1 MGSLILFIGMLISL
15 ALLIYSRFFEIHIMS
30 VVFKTLTSLLF
41 LGVAHCSRK
50 ECSGDKPSAYYK
62 FMFLGLI
69 FSLFGDVFLVI
80 GGSEGLIFV
89 LGVASFACAHISY
102 TIAFFQFGKLSKLN
116 IIWTIIFAIPL
127 LWLVLGTDWFNLGA
141 LRPLIVGYGILI
153 SFMTAKSFT
162 LWKYRNE
169 NRYFV
174 YITIAGALFFL
185 ISDTILL
192 FALFGDESLSKLELV
207 NNFIYYI
214 GQGLFGLSFR
224 KEFLLPKEK

>member
-1 MGSLILFIGMLISL
+1 MGSLIFFVGMLISL
-15 ALLIYSRFFEIHIMS
+15 ALLIYSRIFQIYTMR

-41 LGVAHCSRK
+41 LGVAHCSMK
-50 ECSGDKPSAYYK
+50 ECSKNKSSAYYK
-62 FMFLGLI
+62 LMFTGLV
-69 FSLFGDVFLVI
+69 FSLFGDVLLLR
-80 GGSEGLIFV
+80 GPEGLLFV
-89 LGVASFACAHISY
+89 LGVVSFACAHISY

-116 IIWTIIFAIPL
+116 IVWTFIFATPL
-127 LWLVLGTDWFNLGA
+127 LWLVLGTDWFTLGGLKPMIA
-141 LRPLIVGYGILI
+141 GYAVLI
-153 SFMTAKSFT
+153 SFMVAKSLT

-174 YITIAGALFFL
+174 YITITGALFFL

-192 FALFGDESLSKLELV
+192 FALFGDESLKYLETV

-224 KEFLLPKEK
+224 RELLVHKGK